1 MRIIWTE
8 IYVYIYMH
16 IIGKCYYDYYILKYN
31 FPFKFTL
38 FGGVS
43 RRKKNE
49 SNYILEFLFPK
60 LMFYPQWPH
69 EDIPER
75 LGWGDIFKS

>member
-1 MRIIWTE
+1 MDTPIHNFPCT
-8 IYVYIYMH
+8 IYENHLDRNICIYMH

-60 LMFYPQWPH
+60 LMFYPQ
-69 EDIPER
+69 
-75 LGWGDIFKS
+75 